1 MKSKA
6 QFLKE
11 VSSSKLA
18 NAVINQIGL
27 PFKELMQYVYDYT
40 DASSGVSGFI
50 YYVDTHKFAIKNRK
64 EIVKLLENYSEESRI
79 NVIDF
84 VKDFGCLE
92 VDSEDLKDL
101 YKFLGGAKM
110 KQSSITNAL
119 AWFALETIIYELIN
133 YKEND

>member
-1 MKSKA
+1 MKSKRE
-6 QFLKE
+6 FLKE
-11 VSSSKLA
+11 VSSQKLA

-27 PFKELMQYVYDYT
+27 PFKELLQYANDYR
-40 DASSGVSGFI
+40 DASGGVSGFI

-64 EIVKLLENYSEESRI
+64 EIVKLLEEYSDSLGE

-84 VKDFGCLE
+84 VKEFQCLE
-92 VDSEDLKDL
+92 LDKEDLKEL
-101 YKFLGGAKM
+101 YKFLGGAKVE
-110 KQSSITNAL
+110 QSSITNAL